1 MLCFTRSFHLR
12 STMSDALI
20 VLVTGA
26 TAGIGLQTAVDL
38 AQMGVQVI
46 VHGRSEEKVDKVR
59 RAIEDEG
66 GNTSGVVFELSSL
79 ASIRRGAEDLARR
92 FPRLD
97 VLVNNAGI
105 FMNERE
111 LSEDGLE
118 LTFQVNHLAP
128 FLLTNLLLQGPLKGP
143 GARIVNVS
151 SIAHTRGRMRFE
163 DLQLTRG
170 FQGYAA
176 YAQSKLAN
184 ILFTFELAERLPP
197 AQVTANC
204 LHPGVVSTKLLVEG
218 FGMHGSDTVQE
229 GAETSVF
236 LATSED
242 VEGVTGRYF
251 ARKREVNPAPSA
263 LDVDAR
269 KKLWEVSEQLSG
281 LK

>member
-1 MLCFTRSFHLR
+1 
-12 STMSDALI
+12 MSDALT

-26 TAGIGLQTAVDL
+26 TAGIGLQTATDL
-38 AQMGVQVI
+38 ARQGVQVI
-46 VHGRSEEKVDKVR
+46 LHGRSEDKVDKAR
-59 RAIEDEG
+59 RAIEEQG
-66 GNTSGVVFELSSL
+66 GSTSGVVFELSSL
-79 ASIRRGAEDLARR
+79 ASIRRGVEDLARR

-97 VLVNNAGI
+97 VLVNNAGV

-111 LSEDGLE
+111 LSEDGFE
-118 LTFQVNHLAP
+118 MTFHVNHLAP

-151 SIAHTRGRMRFE
+151 SIAHSRGRMRFE
-163 DLQLTRG
+163 DLQLSRG

-184 ILFTFELAERLPP
+184 ILFTFELAERL
-197 AQVTANC
+197 AAEQVTANC

-218 FGMHGSDTVQE
+218 FGMQGSDTVEE

-242 VEGVTGRYF
+242 VAGATGRYF
-251 ARKREVNPAPSA
+251 ARKREVNPAPQA
-263 LDVDAR
+263 LDVALR
-269 KKLWEVSEQLSG
+269 KQLWEISEKLSG
-281 LK
+281 LR

>member
-1 MLCFTRSFHLR
+1 MMDGR
-12 STMSDALI
+12 I

-26 TAGIGLQTAVDL
+26 TSGIGLQTALEIARLGARV
-38 AQMGVQVI
+38 V
-46 VHGRSEEKVDKVR
+46 VHGRSQEKVDQAR
-59 RAIEDEG
+59 STLEAAGGRAE
-66 GNTSGVVFELSSL
+66 GVVFELNSL
-79 ASIRRGAEDLARR
+79 DSVRKGAEELARR

-97 VLVNNAGI
+97 VLVNNAGV
-105 FMNERE
+105 FMNERVVT
-111 LSEDGLE
+111 EDGLE
-118 LTFQVNHLAP
+118 MTFQVNHLAP
-128 FLLTNLLLQGPLKGP
+128 FLLTNLLLKGPLKGP

-151 SIAHTRGRMRFE
+151 SIAHSRGRMRFE
-163 DLQLTRG
+163 DPQLARG

-242 VEGVTGRYF
+242 VAGVTGRYF
-251 ARKREVNPAPSA
+251 ARQREVSPAPSA

>member
-1 MLCFTRSFHLR
+1 MTQGR
-12 STMSDALI
+12 I

-38 AQMGVQVI
+38 ARTGVQV
-46 VHGRSEEKVDKVR
+46 VLHGRSAEKVDKAR
-59 RAIEDEG
+59 RTVEEAG
-66 GNTSGVVFELSSL
+66 GRTEGVVFDLASL
-79 ASIRRGAEDLARR
+79 ASIRRGAEELARR

-97 VLVNNAGI
+97 VLVNNAGV

-111 LSEDGLE
+111 LTEDGLE
-118 LTFQVNHLAP
+118 MTFHVNHLAP
-128 FLLTNLLLQGPLKGP
+128 FLLTNLLLKGPLTGP

-151 SIAHTRGRMRFE
+151 SIAHSRGRMRFE
-163 DLQLTRG
+163 DLQLARG

-184 ILFTFELAERLPP
+184 ILFTFELAERLP
-197 AQVTANC
+197 AGQLTANC

-218 FGMHGSDTVQE
+218 FGMHGSDTVEE

-236 LATSED
+236 LATSPD

-251 ARKREVNPAPSA
+251 ARQREVSPAPQA
-263 LDVDAR
+263 LDVAAR
-269 KKLWEVSEQLSG
+269 KQLWEISEKLSG
-281 LK
+281 LR

>member
-1 MLCFTRSFHLR
+1 M
-12 STMSDALI
+12 

-26 TAGIGLQTAVDL
+26 TAGIGLQTAFDL
-38 AQMGVQVI
+38 ARQGILVL
-46 VHGRSEEKVDKVR
+46 VHGRSQEKVDKAR
-59 RAIEDEG
+59 RAIEEEG
-66 GNTSGVVFELSSL
+66 GNTAGVVFDLASL
-79 ASIRRGAEDLARR
+79 ASIRQGVEELERR

-97 VLVNNAGI
+97 VLVNNAGV

-111 LSEDGLE
+111 LSEDGFE
-118 LTFQVNHLAP
+118 LTFHVNHLAP
-128 FLLTNLLLQGPLKGP
+128 FLLTNLLLKGLLKGP

-151 SIAHTRGRMRFE
+151 SIAHSRGRMRFE

-184 ILFTFELAERLPP
+184 ILFTFELAERLP
-197 AQVTANC
+197 AEQVTANC

-218 FGMHGSDTVQE
+218 FGMQGSDTVEE

-242 VEGVTGRYF
+242 VAGVTGRYF
-251 ARKREVNPAPSA
+251 ARQREVNPAPQA
-263 LDVDAR
+263 LDVAAR
-269 KKLWEVSEQLSG
+269 KQLWELSEKLSG
-281 LK
+281 LR

>member
-1 MLCFTRSFHLR
+1 MTDGR
-12 STMSDALI
+12 I

-26 TAGIGLQTAVDL
+26 TAGIGLQTALDL
-38 AQMGVQVI
+38 ARTGVQVLI
-46 VHGRSEEKVDKVR
+46 HGRAAEKVDKAR
-59 RAIEDEG
+59 RTVEEAG
-66 GNTSGVVFELSSL
+66 GRTEGVVFDLASL
-79 ASIRRGAEDLARR
+79 ASIRRGAEELARR

-97 VLVNNAGI
+97 VLVNNAGV

-118 LTFQVNHLAP
+118 MTFHVNHMAP
-128 FLLTNLLLQGPLKGP
+128 FLLTNLLLKGPLKGP

-151 SIAHTRGRMRFE
+151 SIAHTRGRMRFD
-163 DLQLTRG
+163 DLQLARG

-184 ILFTFELAERLPP
+184 ILFTFELAERLPA
-197 AQVTANC
+197 AQITANC

-218 FGMHGSDTVQE
+218 FGMHGSDTVEE

-236 LATSED
+236 LATSSD

-251 ARKREVNPAPSA
+251 ARQREVSPAPQA
-263 LDVDAR
+263 LDVNTR
-269 KKLWEVSEQLSG
+269 KQLWEISEKLSG
-281 LK
+281 LS